1 MKSKTT
7 AALLA
12 LFLGGLGI
20 HRFYLGKG
28 ISGVLYIVF
37 CWTLVPAI
45 FGFIEGLNFLLM
57 SEAVFNQRYNK
68 DRIGFDIQTPE
79 THIKCPDCAELI
91 RKEARVC
98 KHCGC
103 KLIPS

>member
-28 ISGVLYIVF
+28 ITGVLYLLF
-37 CWTLVPAI
+37 CWTFIPAI
-45 FGFIEGLNFLLM
+45 FALIEALNLLLM
-57 SEAVFNQRYNK
+57 SEAVFNNRYNA
-68 DRIGFDIQTPE
+68 DRIGLDIITPQT
-79 THIKCPDCAELI
+79 HVKCPDCAELVK
-91 RKEARVC
+91 KEARVC

-103 KLIPS
+103 KLVPS